1 MTEEKTMSDVLID
14 WECDLCHY
22 DKNPQTETSCEACG
36 YASSDVDDMPI
47 AEWLQSQGVKQ

>member
-1 MTEEKTMSDVLID
+1 MSDLLID

-47 AEWLQSQGVKQ
+47 AEWLQTQGVKQ